1 MISKTFLGAGATGGT
16 SASGTAILAFLI
28 SLSRYPIG
36 DGNKEMVF

>member
-28 SLSRYPIG
+28 SLSRYPVG
-36 DGNKEMVF
+36 DGNKETVF